1 MKTCPELRVSVVE
14 YGERF
19 ETGVPVT
26 VRYLRNT
33 RPSPKPGPTDQ
44 YQQRI
49 EPAGRYMIHNPGPA
63 FSGIPP
69 KAGPGDLPRG
79 WESGMVRFESPLV
92 IPLNSAPDE
101 PIYGPSSWKAELSR
115 AYKGKTGKAL
125 SSAIARSGYDAI
137 VTVTLDKHCRP
148 IDTREIVDLSMF
160 RGSYPR
166 G

>member
-14 YGERF
+14 YGVRF

-49 EPAGRYMIHNPGPA
+49 EPAGRYMIHNPD
-63 FSGIPP
+63 
-69 KAGPGDLPRG
+69 PGRISPG

-101 PIYGPSSWKAELSR
+101 PVYGPSSWKAELSR

-125 SSAIARSGYDAI
+125 SRAIVRSGYDAI

-148 IDTREIVDLSMF
+148 IDTREIVDLTMF
-160 RGSYPR
+160 R
-166 G
+166 